1 MNTFFKK
8 VFFSIVLTLAIISCE
23 SDDNSTASNNAE
35 NERERVIIP
44 NTSGPIID
52 TNGSINLASLRRV
65 NPNFNL
71 ANLNDL
77 GSSARDLVRDNQFK
91 SITLEIVSV
100 EGFEPSEF
108 AKQNL
113 IQFISDRL
121 NKPDGVTI
129 VEQTIPAPDVEEYTV
144 QSIFEQVEAPNRTQF
159 NTEDN
164 LAIFIFFADRDNAA
178 TEFSNRSSTVILGTA
193 YLNTSFVI
201 YESTL
206 IRFTRNIPRILER
219 VEAGTL
225 NHEFCHLLGL
235 VNSEF
240 TPQQEAHESQIENED
255 GELEGNGHCNVPFCL
270 MEASARLVTDM
281 MNNVNVLQLDPLCI
295 QDLRAIGGK

>member
-1 MNTFFKK
+1 MNTIFKK
-8 VFFSIVLTLAIISCE
+8 VFFSIVLALTIIGCE
-23 SDDNSTASNNAE
+23 SDDNSTLTNNRG
-35 NERERVIIP
+35 NEREQEIIP
-44 NTSGPIID
+44 NTSGPVID
-52 TNGSINLASLRRV
+52 TNGNINLASLRRV

-71 ANLNDL
+71 ANLNEL
-77 GSSARDLVRDNQFK
+77 GSSARDLTTDNQFK

-144 QSIFEQVEAPNRTQF
+144 QTVFEQVEAPNRTQF

-164 LAIFIFFADRDNAA
+164 LAVFIFFADRDDEQ
-178 TEFSNRSSTVILGTA
+178 TEFSDRFSSVILGTA

-206 IRFTRNIPRILER
+206 IRFTGNNTSDLER

-240 TPQQEAHESQIENED
+240 TPEQEAHESQAENED
-255 GELEGNGHCNVPFCL
+255 GELEGNRHCDVPFCL
-270 MEASARLVTDM
+270 MEASARLARDM